1 MIRVMKRGRR
11 TQGFIA
17 ARRVSKGLICVAIG
31 AAVVSPASAQS
42 LQYVSQHLSLFN
54 TDHPDLP
61 SFFTLDFGPGIG
73 RTTASITTTTF
84 ALSVNADQGT
94 ARFSG
99 YHQELDPIILPG
111 GFSTGNLTINIV
123 PGSSSGTYD
132 ELSGMYHTRELYAVS
147 FDGDLSAFGLQ
158 SPVFL
163 PSESIGQL
171 TLQAGEP
178 GTVAMVWQGAGQLAN
193 PFDPNSFLD
202 FTYFCSVNTVFAA
215 QPATSVRL
223 GLIPDVLNLGL
234 TRFLESNLVGKLRT
248 AFNGIQTGDDLAA
261 DQALGAFIGTV
272 LQVRGGRIS
281 IGAADQ
287 LIEAASAVRA
297 EILGDPVDDGTT
309 LILENPRLLP

>member
-17 ARRVSKGLICVAIG
+17 ARRVSKGLSCVAIV
-31 AAVVSPASAQS
+31 AAMVGSASAQN
-42 LQYVSQHLSLFN
+42 LSMIN
-54 TDHPDLP
+54 SDHPDIP

-73 RTTASITTTTF
+73 RTTADITATTF
-84 ALSVNADQGT
+84 ALSVNADLGT
-94 ARFSG
+94 ARFSS

-111 GFSTGNLTINIV
+111 GFSTGELTINIV
-123 PGSSSGTYD
+123 PGSSTGTYD
-132 ELSGMYHTRELYAVS
+132 ELSGMYHTSELYAVS

-171 TLQAGEP
+171 SLQAGEP
-178 GTVAMVWQGAGQLAN
+178 GTVTMVWQGAGQLAN

-202 FTYFCSVNTVFAA
+202 FTYFCSVNTMFTAL
-215 QPATSVRL
+215 PATSVRL
-223 GLIPDVLNLGL
+223 DLIPDVLNLGL
-234 TRFLESNLVGKLRT
+234 TGFLESNLVGKLRT

-261 DQALGAFIGTV
+261 DQALGAFVGTV

-281 IGAADQ
+281 IDAADQ

-297 EILGDPVDDGTT
+297 EIMGDPVDDGPV
-309 LILENPRLLP
+309 LILEDPRFLP